1 MDRRTW
7 MQLIGVL
14 AAARP
19 ALTQTQPPVTTTPQP
34 PAGGRAGGRGG
45 NQRPLRVTKEQVQ
58 AALKLLGLE
67 FQDAEIDMMLRNVD
81 NSLASYEAVRKIDIP
96 LDTEP
101 SFTFHPGLPDR
112 VPVKG
117 PQRFETTIPARSTAK
132 APSNLED
139 LAFLPVTGLAPLLRS
154 RAVSS
159 TDLTR
164 MYLERMKK
172 YSPKLLCLITL
183 TEELALQQAAAADA
197 EIKVGKY
204 RGPLH
209 GIPFGVKDLYDTK
222 GSLTTWGAEPFQKR
236 IAEYDATCVER
247 LYKAGAVLIAKLSMG
262 ALAQGDLWFN
272 GRTKSPWPSDASR
285 AKGEYDRG
293 SSGSSAGSA
302 SSTAAGLVG
311 FSLGTETLGSIVSP
325 STACGTVGLRP
336 TYGRVSRHGAMALS
350 WTMDK
355 VGPICRGVE
364 DCAIVLNA
372 IYGPDGH
379 DRSVAADPFHWEPRK
394 PLKSLR
400 VGLLQSG
407 FDRFQGEQKK
417 IYDQALSD
425 LKNAGVSMTPVEYQ
439 EDLAGIRY
447 LLEAEGAAA
456 FDDITRDGQVRT
468 LKGQAPGD
476 WPNTFRSSRLVP
488 AVEYIRAQRVRTL
501 LVEKFEKF
509 MADWDVVVVAGSGPL
524 TTTNLT
530 GNPQVVV
537 RCGWLEP
544 QAAQPGQGFG
554 GGGSPWRMLGFLGKI
569 YDEGS
574 PLRVALAY
582 EQSTEWHKKTP
593 TLIA

>member
-7 MQLIGVL
+7 LQLLSIL

-19 ALTQTQPPVTTTPQP
+19 TWAEAPAAPPQ
-34 PAGGRAGGRGG
+34 GRGG
-45 NQRPLRVTKEQVQ
+45 QQQPMRVTKEQVD

-67 FQDAEIDMMLRNVD
+67 FQDAEIDQMLRRVNG
-81 NSLASYEAVRKIDIP
+81 SLFTYESVRKIEVP
-96 LDTEP
+96 YDTEP
-101 SFTFHPGLPDR
+101 AFTFHPGLPDR
-112 VPVKG
+112 VPGKG
-117 PQRFETTIPARSTAK
+117 PARFQTTFAKARKAK
-132 APSNLED
+132 APSNHD
-139 LAFLPVTGLAPLLRS
+139 DMAFWRISEIAPLVKR
-154 RAVSS
+154 REVSS
-159 TDLTR
+159 TDLTK

-172 YSPKLLCLITL
+172 YSPKLLSVVTL
-183 TEELALQQAAAADA
+183 TEDHALELATAADA
-197 EIKVGKY
+197 EIRRGHY

-209 GIPFGVKDLYDTK
+209 GIPFGVKDLFDTK
-222 GSLTTWGAEPFQKR
+222 GIPTTWGAEPFQNR
-236 IAEYDATCVER
+236 VPTADATCIER

-262 ALAQGDLWFN
+262 ALAQGDLWFK
-272 GRTKSPWPSDASR
+272 GRTMSPWPTKESR

-302 SSTAAGLVG
+302 ASTAAGLVG

-355 VGPICRGVE
+355 IGPICRGVE
-364 DCAIVLNA
+364 DCALVLNA

-400 VGLLQSG
+400 VGVLQKD
-407 FDRFQGEQKK
+407 FDLVQGDQKK
-417 IYDQALSD
+417 MYDQVLDD
-425 LKNAGVSMTPVEYQ
+425 LKKAGVSMTPVEFQ
-439 EDLAGIRY
+439 EDLGGISF
-447 LLEAEGAAA
+447 LLQAEGAAA
-456 FDDITRDGQVRT
+456 FDDITRDGSVRT
-468 LKGQAPGD
+468 LKGQRPND
-476 WPNTFRSSRLVP
+476 WPNSFRTSRLIP
-488 AVEYIRAQRVRTL
+488 AVEYIRAQRIRTL

-509 MADWDVVVVAGSGPL
+509 MADWDVIVLAPNNGLL

-530 GNPQVVV
+530 GNPQVVMK
-537 RCGWLEP
+537 CGYQNEIP
-544 QAAQPGQGFG
+544 Q
-554 GGGSPWRMLGFLGKI
+554 SISFLGRI

-582 EQSTEWHKKTP
+582 EQVTEWHKQNP
-593 TLIA
+593 TLFT